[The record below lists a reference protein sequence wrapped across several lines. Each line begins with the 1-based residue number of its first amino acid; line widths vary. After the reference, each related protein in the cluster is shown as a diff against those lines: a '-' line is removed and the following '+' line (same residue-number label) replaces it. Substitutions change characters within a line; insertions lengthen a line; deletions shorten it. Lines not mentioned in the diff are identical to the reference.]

1 MSSCVPKLMV
11 LQVRPLVIKCCQIE
25 EKNEITVQIYVYHNI
40 IVNKQAIYCYGETNL
55 FIT

>member
-1 MSSCVPKLMV
+1 MSCVPKLMV

-40 IVNKQAIYCYGETNL
+40 IVNKQALYIAMEKLIYL
-55 FIT
+55 